1 MDWDLI
7 IYVFFCGAKVVY
19 FFSKMK
25 ELKDDY
31 EGFEIFPPSY
41 IYSNKLG

>member
-7 IYVFFCGAKVVY
+7 ICLYGVGAIY
-19 FFSKMK
+19 FTSKMK

-31 EGFEIFPPSY
+31 ERFEIVPPSH